1 MSPYN
6 PPLQIVQFIGTRRG
20 EAERGPQVQVN
31 SQEAALR
38 MVQNGEL
45 VWVNGPRRNEVAEL
59 RINDDVPRGGVVARD
74 IVGLSVTDIVRITKI
89 DTDQPRRTDLA

>member
-6 PPLQIVQFIGTRRG
+6 PPLQVVQFIGTRKG
-20 EAERGPQVQVN
+20 EAERGPQVQIN

-38 MVQNGEL
+38 MLQDGEL

-59 RINDDVPRGGVVARD
+59 KINDDVPRGGVVARD
-74 IVGLSVTDIVRITKI
+74 IVGLSVTDIVRLTKI
-89 DTDQPRRTDLA
+89 DTDLPRRTDIA

>member
-89 DTDQPRRTDLA
+89 DTDRPRRTDLA

>member
-6 PPLQIVQFIGTRRG
+6 PPLQVVQFIGTRKG
-20 EAERGPQVQVN
+20 EAERGPQVQIN

-38 MVQNGEL
+38 MMQDREL

-59 RINDDVPRGGVVARD
+59 KINDELPRGGVVARD
-74 IVGLSVTDIVRITKI
+74 IVGLSVTDIVRLTKI
-89 DTDQPRRTDLA
+89 DTDRPRRTDLA

>member
-6 PPLQIVQFIGTRRG
+6 PPLQVVQFIGTRKG
-20 EAERGPQVQVN
+20 EAERGPQVQIN

-38 MVQNGEL
+38 MLQGGEL

-59 RINDDVPRGGVVARD
+59 KINDDVPRGGVVARD
-74 IVGLSVTDIVRITKI
+74 IVGLSVTDIVRLTKI
-89 DTDQPRRTDLA
+89 DTDLPRRTDIA

>member
-6 PPLQIVQFIGTRRG
+6 PPLQIVQFIGTRKG

-38 MVQNGEL
+38 MLQHGEL

-74 IVGLSVTDIVRITKI
+74 IVGLSVTDIVRLSKI
-89 DTDQPRRTDLA
+89 DTDRPRRTDLA

>member
-6 PPLQIVQFIGTRRG
+6 PPLQIVQFIGTRKG

-38 MVQNGEL
+38 MVQHGEL

-89 DTDQPRRTDLA
+89 DTDRPRRTDLA